1 MQNGRFHKI
10 KKSHPFPQ
18 KGTEQLGGATQF
30 SHRKFHDS
38 LFLSHNAGNAP
49 QFAAGLRG
57 RLGHER
63 YKGLSAYGLLSG
75 IHHHLLV
82 LFNVLFFHYEKDCMV
97 DFTLFANVCQVGPAC
112 LPMYFLQ
119 FSQLSRNKYRIHSS
133 GSTFSFPS

>member
-1 MQNGRFHKI
+1 MGAFI
-10 KKSHPFPQ
+10 KSKRAIRSLK
-18 KGTEQLGGATQF
+18 KGTEQLGGATQI

-38 LFLSHNAGNAP
+38 LFLSHNAGNAL

-57 RLGHER
+57 RLGYER

-82 LFNVLFFHYEKDCMV
+82 LFNVLFLHYEKDCMV

-112 LPMYFLQ
+112 LPKYFLQ
-119 FSQLSRNKYRIHSS
+119 FPQPDCNKYRFHSS
-133 GSTFSFPS
+133 GSTVSFPS